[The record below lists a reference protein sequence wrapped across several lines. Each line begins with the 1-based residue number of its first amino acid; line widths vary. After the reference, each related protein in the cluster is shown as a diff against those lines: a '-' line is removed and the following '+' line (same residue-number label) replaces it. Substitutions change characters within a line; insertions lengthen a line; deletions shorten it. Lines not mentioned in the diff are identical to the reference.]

1 MARFDSLALCV
12 RLDQVL
18 VDAGF
23 LDHVN
28 VVDLERLLVQVFSL
42 MDGDL
47 ADFQALLVLD
57 HRDSLA

>member
-1 MARFDSLALCV
+1 M
-12 RLDQVL
+12 
-18 VDAGF
+18 DAGF

-28 VVDLERLLVQVFSL
+28 VIDLKRLLVQVFSL

-47 ADFQALLVLD
+47 ADLQALLVLD